1 MNWFSII
8 ILAIPVAYIFG
19 GVQKGMIRTAFS
31 FLSVILTLVLSFA
44 LNPQITEFV
53 QEKTPIYEM
62 IQENCQASIARDT
75 ETKLSEETNSGEQNQ
90 FIQELPLPDS
100 VKEILIENNNI
111 QGYEHFLAE
120 TFSEYISHSIAT
132 IAVSILGMI
141 LTFLLI
147 SIVLHIVGGLLDGI
161 FSLPVLNLF
170 NRVGGAALGMIQ
182 GIFVVWIVFLVLS
195 LFWDTAWAQRAVA
208 MVQENSMTNYLYENN
223 LLAQLLAGLF

>member
-100 VKEILIENNNI
+100 VKEILIENNNT

-132 IAVSILGMI
+132 IAVSI
-141 LTFLLI
+141 
-147 SIVLHIVGGLLDGI
+147 
-161 FSLPVLNLF
+161 
-170 NRVGGAALGMIQ
+170 LGMIQ